1 MTNQAL
7 AYADTPD
14 NSAEQQKLYRIASA
28 QKWAIWAVLT
38 QLLLVA
44 VMMVCGAIQINFPM
58 LIVNII
64 LVLFQLWAIYNLATS
79 MENRLAWLL
88 TLGTLVPLLGLILLL
103 ATNGAATKYLQQAGI
118 NVGFMGVKREII
130 ENLKAVR

>member
-1 MTNQAL
+1 MTNQTL

-14 NSAEQQKLYRIASA
+14 NSAEQQKLYRIATA
-28 QKWAIWAVLT
+28 QKIVIWAVLG

-44 VMMVCGAIQINFPM
+44 LIGIVALARIYFPVTY
-58 LIVNII
+58 VNIAM
-64 LVLFQLWAIYNLATS
+64 VLFQLWAIYRLATA
-79 MENRLAWLL
+79 MEYRLAWLL

-130 ENLKAVR
+130 ENLKSVR